1 VEEAVSAP
9 GRAWARWLA
18 PEVAEF
24 APGLLAIQ
32 QSPPPKLPRVVFYV
46 VGVLFAVLLAWSLLA
61 RLDIVA
67 VADGRLVPRS
77 YTKIVQP
84 AEAGIVKEVLVSEG
98 DAVAQ
103 GQVLIRL
110 DPTLAGADGLSLRS
124 ELALRRLAVRR
135 IDAELGGTPVLPRS
149 GDDADLLAQVQSQ
162 AQAHRRAHLDTLE
175 QETAARERA
184 LHELNAARETLAKLQ
199 STSALVQQSADAH
212 RRLVAEGFYSAV
224 SYNDKDREA
233 IEQAQDLKAQ
243 ATTVRGPQAA
253 LAAQDKKIAALASN
267 FRNQLQTERT
277 EVLGQLAKL
286 EQDSR
291 KLSFR
296 SGLLE
301 LKAPQA
307 GVVKDIATTTPGAV
321 VQPGMVLLT
330 LVPKDE
336 QLVAEVQIRNEDVG
350 FVQRGQAVKLKVAAY
365 PFQKYGLLEGRVQT
379 VGADAQTTDSAARQ
393 PMAQGYKAL
402 VGLQGQ
408 SLVIE
413 GMAPLR
419 LESGMQVVAEIHQG
433 QRTVMEYLLS
443 PVRRTMQEAGRER

>member
-1 VEEAVSAP
+1 VAH
-9 GRAWARWLA
+9 WLT

-32 QSPPPKLPRVVFYV
+32 QSPPQKLPRVVLYV
-46 VGVLFAVLLAWSLLA
+46 VGVLCAVLLAWSLLA

-67 VADGRLVPRS
+67 VAEGRLVPRS

-98 DAVAQ
+98 DAVTQ

-110 DPTLAGADGLSLRS
+110 DPTLAGADRLSLGS
-124 ELALRRLAVRR
+124 ELALRRLTLRR
-135 IDAELGGTPVLPRS
+135 IDAELRGVPLLSRP
-149 GDDADLLAQVQSQ
+149 GDDAELLAQVQVQ
-162 AQAHRRAHLDTLE
+162 AQAHRQAYLDALA

-184 LHELNAARETLAKLQ
+184 AHDLNAAKETLAKLQ
-199 STSALVQQSADAH
+199 ATSALALQSADAH
-212 RRLVAEGFYSAV
+212 RRLVANGFYSAV
-224 SYNDKDREA
+224 SFNEKEREA

-243 ATTVRGPQAA
+243 AAVVQADAATV
-253 LAAQDKKIAALASN
+253 AAQEKKIAALASN
-267 FRNQLQTERT
+267 LRNQLQNERT

-291 KLSFR
+291 KLSFK

-307 GVVKDIATTTPGAV
+307 GVVKDIATTTLGAV

-336 QLVAEVQIRNEDVG
+336 QLVAEVHIRNDDVG
-350 FVQRGQAVKLKVAAY
+350 FVQTGQAVKLKVAAY

-379 VGADAQTTDSAARQ
+379 VAADAQTGEPGARL
-393 PMAQGYKAL
+393 PTAQGYKAL
-402 VGLQGQ
+402 VGLQSQ
-408 SLVIE
+408 SLVVQ
-413 GMAPLR
+413 GATTLR
-419 LESGMQVVAEIHQG
+419 LESGMQVVAEIEQG

-443 PVRRTMQEAGRER
+443 PVQRTVQEAGRER